1 MDRKY
6 ASRLSGEGQVVPSEQ
21 RPAQHS
27 SSARVQLLPR
37 YSEHSRE
44 LQEPCSGGSALKVNF
59 EQQSGRCGGDTGRPH
74 LEGLCR
80 RMMCP

>member
-27 SSARVQLLPR
+27 SSARVQLLPPLFR
-37 YSEHSRE
+37 AFQRAARAM
-44 LQEPCSGGSALKVNF
+44 LRRVCA
-59 EQQSGRCGGDTGRPH
+59 QSKF
-74 LEGLCR
+74 
-80 RMMCP
+80 